1 MNQALEKPSLES
13 LLSSQEF
20 KKMLNILSHKARKSI
35 YRFSSISD
43 HPIATTEDLISEGVL
58 AAIKTYPNFDPSR
71 GDWCGYTYMYVLHAM
86 QVFCKKNS
94 HQLSIS
100 EREARD
106 HLGELACIG
115 VVRIDRPIQS
125 DGNDLHFDIP
135 VGSGVDASQVDLDSF
150 YFNGFS
156 DLEVS
161 MFKEHIIEDR
171 TLQEIALKY
180 GISRS
185 TVFVTIDKMSKRI
198 RERVEIDEQK
208 NRD

>member
-20 KKMLNILSHKARKSI
+20 KKMLKLLAFKAR
-35 YRFSSISD
+35 RFVYTFSLMVD
-43 HPIATTEDLISEGVL
+43 HPLADTEDLMSEGVL
-58 AAIKTYPNFDPSR
+58 AAIKAYPNFDPAR
-71 GDWCGYTYMYVLHAM
+71 GDWCSYTYMYVLNAM
-86 QVFCKKNS
+86 QTFCKKNS

-106 HLGELACIG
+106 NLHKLSCIG
-115 VVRIDRPIQS
+115 VVRVDRKIQTDFGEMS
-125 DGNDLHFDIP
+125 FDIP
-135 VGSGVDASQVDLDSF
+135 SGSGVDVSHVDLDNY

-156 DLEVS
+156 NLEVS
-161 MFKEHIIEDR
+161 MFKEHVIEDR
-171 TLQEIALKY
+171 TFQEIALKY
-180 GISRS
+180 GIPRS

-198 RERVEIDEQK
+198 RERVELDEQK